1 MLQIYEVS
9 LGLHAAERGSLRLT
23 ALAPGS
29 DGLGASWRLE
39 AIAKF
44 KITA

>member
-9 LGLHAAERGSLRLT
+9 LGLHAAERGSPRLT

-29 DGLGASWRLE
+29 DGLVANSEKLGDWRQ
-39 AIAKF
+39 
-44 KITA
+44 